1 MVHTEQPEGATG
13 VAQGRRAKEGRI
25 ADVICVL
32 GVVLALG
39 AILAPALGQ
48 LSSVT
53 AREAARKAA
62 CQNNLKELALALIIY
77 CGDYDAVLPSSFL
90 YGRSK
95 TWNEKDFMRFA
106 KDKGILPPPPDARRW
121 SWPML
126 LYPYMKNKDIIW
138 CPSDPGRSDD
148 PSARVSYYWKA
159 AADMAWYGG
168 PRGTGP
174 KCRKE
179 GDFDFPADQIIFY
192 EHNGWH
198 WGDAGK
204 GLVDGVTINCAFL
217 DGHVQVKRIRE
228 SGYTAAENPPE
239 PLPKSGVGEPAWFN
253 YSFGARTPA
262 YNKGANWNPRVWGD
276 NLP

>member
-1 MVHTEQPEGATG
+1 MVYAEQPGGATG
-13 VAQGRRAKEGRI
+13 VVQGHRADNGRI
-25 ADVICVL
+25 ARVTCVL
-32 GVVLALG
+32 LVLA
-39 AILAPALGQ
+39 ALAVMVVVSLPLFRGVDEG
-48 LSSVT
+48 SG
-53 AREAARKAA
+53 RKAV
-62 CQNNLKELALALIIY
+62 CQSNLKWLAMSLVMY
-77 CGDYDAVLPSSFL
+77 WEDYDTTLPSSFL

-95 TWNEKDFMRFA
+95 TWNEKDFTRFA
-106 KDKGILPPPPDARRW
+106 KERGTLPAASRARAY

-126 LYPYMKNKDIIW
+126 FYFYMKNKDIIW

-159 AADMAWYGG
+159 AVDAAWYGG
-168 PRGTGP
+168 PKGTGP
-174 KCRKE
+174 KCQKE

-198 WGDAGK
+198 WGDAAK

-253 YSFGARTPA
+253 YKFGSRAPQFS
-262 YNKGANWNPRVWGD
+262 KDQNWNPKVWGD